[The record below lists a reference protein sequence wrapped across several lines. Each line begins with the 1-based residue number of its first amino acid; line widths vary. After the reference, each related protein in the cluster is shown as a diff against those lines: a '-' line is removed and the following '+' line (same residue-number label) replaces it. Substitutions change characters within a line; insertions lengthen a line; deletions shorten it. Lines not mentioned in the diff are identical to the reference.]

1 MNIIGIL
8 KKIFKWIVYSVIGI
22 IVALCCYVLITT
34 GIMKM
39 DYANIFGYTYFQ
51 VKTGSMSNVI
61 DVGDIVI
68 VKLGDEY
75 KKGDIITY
83 KSKGEFITHRL
94 VDIKEDK
101 IITKGDVNNVLDD
114 PIVKKQVIGKVTTI
128 ISTSLCLKILGIA
141 IIVLIIL
148 TLLNFD
154 TVFEKFIIGDKET
167 KKKNKVTGDTTYI
180 PVEDILK
187 LQNEQEQKKNLKKE
201 NINDVTVE
209 FLDDFT
215 RELKEAEIITM
226 KEQEFLGQVL
236 DVLKVKNKKIKKSKF
251 NKEWSIKFCY
261 IYKIMNLFLLDEQ
274 KELAEVISNPP
285 FEELYNYSFEEV
297 GLSKKIQNNLY
308 DMPFYVFAKLL
319 ITCMIY
325 DDSEFFDAVFKI
337 FKYRVKID
345 KNYVFTSLKKKTKKY
360 KEQELKIVRE
370 QLEFMDIF
378 SLRFDKKNLLELESI
393 KESVKINSKIK

>member
-1 MNIIGIL
+1 MNLL
-8 KKIFKWIVYSVIGI
+8 KKIFKWVIYSVIGI
-22 IVALCCYVLITT
+22 LVALCCYVLITT

-51 VKTGSMSNVI
+51 VKTGSMGNVI

-68 VKLGDEY
+68 VKLGNDY
-75 KKGDIITY
+75 KEDDIITY
-83 KSKGEFITHRL
+83 KSGGEFITHRL
-94 VDIKEDK
+94 IDIKEDK
-101 IITKGDVNNVLDD
+101 LITKGDVNNVVDD
-114 PIVKKQVIGKVTTI
+114 PIVKKQVIGKVSMI
-128 ISTSLCLKILGIA
+128 ISTSLCLKILGMA

-154 TVFEKFIIGDKET
+154 TVFEKYIIADKQS
-167 KKKNKVTGDTTYI
+167 KKKSKVTGDTTYI
-180 PVEDILK
+180 PIEEIIK
-187 LQNEQEQKKNLKKE
+187 LQNEQEEKKNIKKD
-201 NINDVTVE
+201 NIDDATVE

-215 RELKEAEIITM
+215 LELKEAEIITM
-226 KEQEFLGQVL
+226 KEQEFLSQVL
-236 DVLKVKNKKIKKSKF
+236 EVLKLKNKKIKKSKF

-261 IYKIMNLFLLDEQ
+261 LYKVMNLFLLDEQ
-274 KELAEVISNPP
+274 KELAEVISNPT
-285 FEELYNYSFEEV
+285 FEELYNYDFEKI

-325 DDSEFFDAVFKI
+325 DDSEFFDAIFKI

-345 KNYVFTSLKKKTKKY
+345 KNYVFTSLKKKTKKH
-360 KEQELKIVRE
+360 KEQELKLVKE
-370 QLEFMDIF
+370 QLEFMNVF

-393 KESVKINSKIK
+393 KEYIKINSKIQ